1 MKLLWLLLPD
11 EVLILVIAALAL
23 AVIVGLIRLRTAL
36 GIVGALAL
44 GIILTPFI
52 EALFENLPP
61 WVSLAVLI
69 VFGLVICRAAL
80 ELLIGKG
87 ASDHAVGG
95 LAADALKGFFWFLF
109 LPIRVLWWML
119 ARVFAAR

>member
-11 EVLILVIAALAL
+11 EFLVLVISALAL
-23 AVIVGLIRLRTAL
+23 AVIVGLIRLRAAF
-36 GIVGALAL
+36 GVIGALAL

-52 EALFENLPP
+52 EALFENLTP
-61 WVSLAVLI
+61 WLSLAGLV
-69 VFGLVICRAAL
+69 VFGFVICRASL

-95 LAADALKGFFWFLF
+95 LAAEAIKWFFRLLF
-109 LPIRVLWWML
+109 LPIRLLWWML
-119 ARVFAAR
+119 ARVFASR

>member
-11 EVLILVIAALAL
+11 EFLVLIIAALAL
-23 AVIVGLIRLRTAL
+23 AVIVGLIRLRTAM
-36 GIVGALAL
+36 GIIGALVL

-61 WVSLAVLI
+61 WLSLAVLL
-69 VFGLVICRAAL
+69 VLGLVICRAAL

-95 LAADALKGFFWFLF
+95 LATDAIKWLFRLLF
-109 LPIRVLWWML
+109 LPIRLVWWML
-119 ARVFAAR
+119 VRAFASR